1 MIQTIVERIYI
12 VDKDDERY
20 CHIFIKGCSG
30 EDYTG
35 FFRTAGYIEDNS
47 TSVCDSEQYSICNIL
62 LTDTKKYVSMYT
74 SIPIGRQKEW
84 LKTSRAL
91 ESIFAS

>member
-35 FFRTAGYIEDNS
+35 FFQTAGYIEQK
-47 TSVCDSEQYSICNIL
+47 TTPECDSEQYCICTEISENGDIWSNQKRYWS
-62 LTDTKKYVSMYT
+62 DTSQTM
-74 SIPIGRQKEW
+74 
-84 LKTSRAL
+84 RA
-91 ESIFAS
+91 EGY

>member
-12 VDKDDERY
+12 VEKDNERY

-35 FFRTAGYIEDNS
+35 FFRTAGYIEQK
-47 TSVCDSEQYSICNIL
+47 TTPVCDSEQYCIGYVLLCIL
-62 LTDTKKYVSMYT
+62 LCAMGGLLIFSRV
-74 SIPIGRQKEW
+74 RR
-84 LKTSRAL
+84 LKC
-91 ESIFAS
+91 FAAC

>member
-12 VDKDDERY
+12 VEKDNERY

-35 FFRTAGYIEDNS
+35 FFRTAGYIEQK
-47 TSVCDSEQYSICNIL
+47 TTPVCDSEQCCICTKISETSNIR
-62 LTDTKKYVSMYT
+62 TDSGGYREYA
-74 SIPIGRQKEW
+74 
-84 LKTSRAL
+84 SRREEKL
-91 ESIFAS
+91 